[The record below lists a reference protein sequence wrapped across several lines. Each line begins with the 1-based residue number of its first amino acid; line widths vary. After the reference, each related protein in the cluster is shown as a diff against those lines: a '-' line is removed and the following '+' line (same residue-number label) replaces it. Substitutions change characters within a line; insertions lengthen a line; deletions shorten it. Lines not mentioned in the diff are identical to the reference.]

1 MDLIGYMAKS
11 KVFNGIIWASIQ
23 RFGTLGISFASNMV
37 MARLLTPDDFGTIGM
52 LLFFIALA
60 ETFVDSGFGSA
71 LIQKKNITKEDTC
84 TVFYINMAISIVAYI
99 VLYISAPYIAQFYK
113 IPILC
118 DLLRVQSIVVLIHGL
133 RLIQSV
139 QLTKKLDFKK
149 LSICNLIGTIVLAVT
164 GITAAYLGMGV
175 WSFVIRTLA
184 GAFTT
189 FILLWL
195 IGKWKPSF
203 IFSVESFKSLFSF
216 GGFMLL
222 SSLMITISNN
232 IQSLILGKLFAPSVL
247 GNFTQARTLRNVSS
261 ESISSVIGQV
271 LYPDFSNHQDNN
283 LLIKEKLEKSV
294 YLLSYVVSAIMA
306 LCILVAEPLIHL
318 LYGNQWDDAIPYFKV
333 LCLGGIF
340 ICLQDVNINV
350 IKAKGK
356 SKSLF
361 ICNFIKIVLY
371 VIAMIFGGIYG
382 GIWGFIWVMV
392 IYTFI
397 AYLAFA
403 ILGTYYIKTNIFEQ
417 LKYMFKSLSI
427 SLIPFI
433 IVTCIHKIY
442 IIDSYII
449 WLLIDVLIFVIGVI
463 FVSYMTNSKAFFY
476 LVNSLYENK
485 KK

>member
-164 GITAAYLGMGV
+164 GITAAYWGMGV

-318 LYGNQWDDAIPYFKV
+318 LYGNQWDDAIPYFQI
-333 LCLGGIF
+333 LCLGGIPL
-340 ICLQDVNINV
+340 CLQDVNINV

-356 SKSLF
+356 SKALF
-361 ICNFIKIVLY
+361 ICNVLKVLFYIAVMLLGAFI
-371 VIAMIFGGIYG
+371 AGIYG
-382 GIWGFIWVMV
+382 FIWMMV
-392 IYTFI
+392 AYSIVAFI
-397 AYLAFA
+397 SFA
-403 ILGTYYIKTNIFEQ
+403 ILGAYYIKTNIFQQ
-417 LKYMFKSLSI
+417 LGSVLKSIII
-427 SLIPFI
+427 SGIPFAI
-433 IVTCIHKIY
+433 IQFIHEFVFIKSY
-442 IIDSYII
+442 MLWLIIDCSLYI
-449 WLLIDVLIFVIGVI
+449 VI
-463 FVSYMTNSKAFFY
+463 FMVMSILFKCYPLLY
-476 LVNSLYENK
+476 LKGIILK
-485 KK
+485 R

>member
-1 MDLIGYMAKS
+1 MAKS

-23 RFGTLGISFASNMV
+23 RFGTLGISFVSNMV

-71 LIQKKNITKEDTC
+71 LIQKKNITEEDTC

-164 GITAAYLGMGV
+164 GIAAAYWGMGV

-189 FILLWL
+189 LILLWL
-195 IGKWKPSF
+195 IGRWKPTF
-203 IFSVESFKSLFSF
+203 IFSVESFKNLFSF

-232 IQSLILGKLFAPSVL
+232 IQSLILGKLFTPSVL
-247 GNFTQARTLRNVSS
+247 GNFTQARTLRNISS

-271 LYPDFSNHQDNN
+271 LYPDFSNHQENN
-283 LLIKEKLEKSV
+283 VLIKEKLERSA
-294 YLLSYVVSAIMA
+294 YLLSYIVSVLMA
-306 LCILVAEPLIHL
+306 LCILIAEPLINL
-318 LYGNQWDDAIPYFKV
+318 IYGNQWNDAISYFQI
-333 LCLGGIF
+333 LCLGGVPL
-340 ICLQDVNINV
+340 CLQDININA

-356 SKSLF
+356 GKALF
-361 ICNFIKIVLY
+361 ICNLLK
-371 VIAMIFGGIYG
+371 VIFYIAVMFYGALIAGIYG
-382 GIWGFIWVMV
+382 FIWMMV
-392 IYTFI
+392 VYSFV
-397 AYLAFA
+397 AYISFA
-403 ILGTYYIKTNIFEQ
+403 VLGTYYIKTNIFNQ
-417 LKYMFKSLSI
+417 LFSVFKSIIISGFSFVVVRLIHVYIYIGNYAIWILIDCSLFIFTLVTI
-427 SLIPFI
+427 SLFFKCYPFLYL
-433 IVTCIHKIY
+433 KKM
-442 IIDSYII
+442 
-449 WLLIDVLIFVIGVI
+449 IF
-463 FVSYMTNSKAFFY
+463 NR
-476 LVNSLYENK
+476 
-485 KK
+485 